1 MLKGPKRKRLTVNQ
15 KNILGSE
22 RILGSKLLILFS
34 IKSAFRLYSHSV
46 IKHPR
51 VPSSNDEVTVSA
63 AFTQVL
69 VSKIKSQADAV
80 EPRQNKRHLAF
91 IPSSLVDVYL
101 FTA

>member
-1 MLKGPKRKRLTVNQ
+1 MLKGLKRKRLTVNQ
-15 KNILGSE
+15 QNILESE
-22 RILGSKLLILFS
+22 RILGSKLLIFFS
-34 IKSAFRLYSHSV
+34 LKLPFRPYSHSV

-63 AFTQVL
+63 ALTQML
-69 VSKIKSQADAV
+69 VSEIKSQANAV

-91 IPSSLVDVYL
+91 NPSSWVGVYL